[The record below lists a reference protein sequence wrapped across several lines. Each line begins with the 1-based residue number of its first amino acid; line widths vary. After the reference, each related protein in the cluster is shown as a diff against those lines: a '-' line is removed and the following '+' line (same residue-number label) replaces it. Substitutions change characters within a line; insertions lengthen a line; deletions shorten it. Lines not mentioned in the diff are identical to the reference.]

1 MLFVHQGTADQAE
14 AFFAEMEVPDAR
26 HVSDPKRRLYKALEI
41 GKGGLMSL
49 MNPAMIKAGKAA
61 WEEGFRQG
69 RTVGS
74 AAQLHGLALV
84 EDGVVI
90 DVQRPEH
97 AGVEVDHE
105 RVASC
110 SSGACQ
116 VF

>member
-1 MLFVHQGTADQAE
+1 MLFIHQGTAAQAE
-14 AFFAEMEVPDAR
+14 QFFAEMEVPDAR

-90 DVQRPEH
+90 EVQRPEH
-97 AGVEVDHE
+97 AGVELNHE
-105 RVASC
+105 SVSSC
-110 SSGACQ
+110 SNGVCQ
-116 VF
+116 LP